1 MSVIISKFV
10 IKIYAIILYINK
22 DGTTLFLQFDV
33 FKSSAKIDR
42 QRTLLPIS
50 RFNFGTEESDKA
62 KQ

>member
-33 FKSSAKIDR
+33 SFIIFR
-42 QRTLLPIS
+42 PYYLRH
-50 RFNFGTEESDKA
+50 
-62 KQ
+62 